1 MVAVGFYMNLAP
13 VFTYLGSLIF
23 LHERFDLFVGLGM
36 GMGFSQF
43 ALVKKKA
50 LSALYHHNNGSGPV
64 FPDLPYRDRP
74 GLHTCL

>member
-36 GMGFSQF
+36 GMV
-43 ALVKKKA
+43 LVSLYWSKKSAQRA
-50 LSALYHHNNGSGPV
+50 LSS
-64 FPDLPYRDRP
+64 
-74 GLHTCL
+74 